1 MKFSCVCERQHFRE
15 RSWGLYH
22 YVYPGTSFWWEFGA
36 EETVKIAS
44 EGENTALHAK
54 FGKEILV
61 LLVVARILCRL

>member
-1 MKFSCVCERQHFRE
+1 M
-15 RSWGLYH
+15 YH

-54 FGKEILV
+54 FGKESLV